1 MKITAASLKQMI
13 KEELGMDSKA
23 SDDRVAL
30 NNLTA
35 AVEALVQ
42 NHGYTIED
50 VIDVVAAEEGSEVV
64 YAMKGDQV
72 IKARKGDQV
81 FSMREGEKEE
91 LEGCGYSEPEEE
103 EPKRY
108 FEI

>member
-72 IKARKGDQV
+72 V
-81 FSMREGEKEE
+81 SMREGEKEE
-91 LEGCGYSEPEEE
+91 LEECGYSEEGDG
-103 EPKRY
+103 EPKRF

>member
-1 MKITAASLKQMI
+1 MKMTTATLKQMI
-13 KEELGMDSKA
+13 KEELGK
-23 SDDRVAL
+23 DDRVAL

-72 IKARKGDQV
+72 V
-81 FSMREGEKEE
+81 SVREGEKEE
-91 LEGCGYSEPEEE
+91 LEECGYSEPEEE
-103 EPKRY
+103 EPRRY

>member
-13 KEELGMDSKA
+13 KEELGK
-23 SDDRVAL
+23 DDRVAL
-30 NNLTA
+30 DNLTA

-50 VIDVVAAEEGSEVV
+50 VIDVVAAEEGSGVSIAMRGDEEV
-64 YAMKGDQV
+64 
-72 IKARKGDQV
+72 
-81 FSMREGEKEE
+81 SMRDIAEDQE
-91 LEGCGYSEPEEE
+91 LEECGYPEEEEE

>member
-1 MKITAASLKQMI
+1 MKMTTATLKQMI
-13 KEELGMDSKA
+13 KEELGK
-23 SDDRVAL
+23 DDRVAL

-72 IKARKGDQV
+72 I
-81 FSMREGEKEE
+81 STREGIAE
-91 LEGCGYSEPEEE
+91 EGCGYSEPEEE

>member
-1 MKITAASLKQMI
+1 MKMTTATLKQMI
-13 KEELGMDSKA
+13 KEELGK
-23 SDDRVAL
+23 DDRVAL

-72 IKARKGDQV
+72 IKAR
-81 FSMREGEKEE
+81 EGIAE
-91 LEGCGYSEPEEE
+91 EGCGYSEPEEE

>member
-1 MKITAASLKQMI
+1 MKMTTATLKQMI
-13 KEELGMDSKA
+13 KEELGK
-23 SDDRVAL
+23 DDRVAL

-72 IKARKGDQV
+72 I
-81 FSMREGEKEE
+81 STREGIAEE
-91 LEGCGYSEPEEE
+91 ECGYSEPEEE

>member
-1 MKITAASLKQMI
+1 MKMTTATLKQMI
-13 KEELGMDSKA
+13 KEELGK
-23 SDDRVAL
+23 DDRVAL

-72 IKARKGDQV
+72 IKAREGIEA
-81 FSMREGEKEE
+81 REGIAE
-91 LEGCGYSEPEEE
+91 EGCGYSEPEEE

>member
-1 MKITAASLKQMI
+1 MKMTTASLKQMI
-13 KEELGMDSKA
+13 REELGMDQQAVGKGPEQ
-23 SDDRVAL
+23 VAL
-30 NNLTA
+30 DNLTA
-35 AVEALVQ
+35 SIESLVQ

-72 IKARKGDQV
+72 IKARKGIA
-81 FSMREGEKEE
+81 E
-91 LEGCGYSEPEEE
+91 EGCGYSEPEEE